1 MFFMK
6 PTAQVLRAQDLKD
19 AERDLGAHLKAMEYH
34 GAMADMYAA
43 RVARL
48 KAELA
53 AEKAEIA
60 AEKAA
65 VNRPDLWIAPAG
77 GSV

>member
-34 GAMADMYAA
+34 GAMAEMYAA

-48 KAELA
+48 KAEISADKQAVDEWRREDA
-53 AEKAEIA
+53 AT
-60 AEKAA
+60 
-65 VNRPDLWIAPAG
+65 G

>member
-19 AERDLGAHLKAMEYH
+19 AERYLGEHIKVMEYH

-48 KAELA
+48 KT
-53 AEKAEIA
+53 EIA
-60 AEKAA
+60 ADKQAVDAWRREDAA
-65 VNRPDLWIAPAG
+65 TG

>member
-19 AERDLGAHLKAMEYH
+19 AERDLGEHAKATEYH

-48 KAELA
+48 KAE
-53 AEKAEIA
+53 IA

-65 VNRPDLWIAPAG
+65 VDEYRRLEMAAG

>member
-19 AERDLGAHLKAMEYH
+19 AERDLGEHLKATEYH
-34 GAMADMYAA
+34 GARADMYAA

-48 KAELA
+48 KAEMATDKQAVDVWRREDA
-53 AEKAEIA
+53 AT
-60 AEKAA
+60 
-65 VNRPDLWIAPAG
+65 G

>member
-19 AERDLGAHLKAMEYH
+19 AERDLGEHLKATEYH

-48 KAELA
+48 KAEMATDKQAVDGWRREDA
-53 AEKAEIA
+53 AT
-60 AEKAA
+60 
-65 VNRPDLWIAPAG
+65 G